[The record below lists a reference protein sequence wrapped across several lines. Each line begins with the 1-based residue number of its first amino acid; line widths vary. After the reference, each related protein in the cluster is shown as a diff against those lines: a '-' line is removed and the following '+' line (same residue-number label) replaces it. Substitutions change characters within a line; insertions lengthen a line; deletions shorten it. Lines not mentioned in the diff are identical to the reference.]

1 MAEISNARS
10 SPDAIIFLKLVI
22 NPTCILLGCKLY
34 FSIDGICCF
43 AKGNLCLNY
52 FCRMNFEI
60 STLKTEKRTVLHSL
74 LHQTVLIH
82 SLTIPNYFYSFLFR
96 SFSVHEIM
104 L

>member
-1 MAEISNARS
+1 VNFFSFFDYLNREVFTQDASYL
-10 SPDAIIFLKLVI
+10 PDTRQPLFELFLQDELRNQHLENRK
-22 NPTCILLGCKLY
+22 K
-34 FSIDGICCF
+34 
-43 AKGNLCLNY
+43 
-52 FCRMNFEI
+52 
-60 STLKTEKRTVLHSL
+60 TVLHSL

>member
-1 MAEISNARS
+1 MRELYCDWHIFMSESNHKANSGVNSKFNFR
-10 SPDAIIFLKLVI
+10 
-22 NPTCILLGCKLY
+22 
-34 FSIDGICCF
+34 F